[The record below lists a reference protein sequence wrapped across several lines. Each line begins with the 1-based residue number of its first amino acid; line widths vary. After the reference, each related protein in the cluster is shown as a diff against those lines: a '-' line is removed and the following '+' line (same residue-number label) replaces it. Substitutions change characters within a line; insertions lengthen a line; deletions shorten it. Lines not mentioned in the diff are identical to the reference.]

1 MPIMSKIWMKLSNTT
16 TSLLSTNLNPVP
28 NAQVCVF
35 DGTYYK
41 ITTTNYIFK
50 TSLHTTFRM
59 YPPGP
64 FPKPLYIPHIPHVS
78 METLAAEN
86 LDVCTDCDPW
96 DSNIQLTM
104 GKDRR
109 RLLPPHLGLHLEVFI
124 PKKEIAP
131 AGGWGVTEYL
141 QLDWMD
147 DETDG
152 WMKKASQPRRPLLYV
167 MMSNYSILLF
177 LLSNITEIFL
187 LLLRTRLTN

>member
-1 MPIMSKIWMKLSNTT
+1 
-16 TSLLSTNLNPVP
+16 
-28 NAQVCVF
+28 
-35 DGTYYK
+35 
-41 ITTTNYIFK
+41 
-50 TSLHTTFRM
+50 
-59 YPPGP
+59 
-64 FPKPLYIPHIPHVS
+64 
-78 METLAAEN
+78 
-86 LDVCTDCDPW
+86 
-96 DSNIQLTM
+96 M

-177 LLSNITEIFL
+177 LLSNITEKNL